1 MAEEHLKIVIVG
13 GVACGP
19 KAAARARRRDAHAEI
34 TVIERGSLLSY
45 AGCGLPYY
53 IGGSIPELDGLRS
66 TQYGAVRDEE
76 FFDSV
81 KGINARTHTL
91 AESIDRKNKTVNVRD
106 LATGKTDAVKYDKL
120 VLATG
125 ATPLKPPVE
134 GLDLEK
140 VFFVHVPSD
149 AQRLREQVEEGEI
162 DKAVFIG
169 GGRIALEVT
178 ESFFAQ
184 AVDSVIVELEE
195 TILPTMLDPEVAA
208 SLAGALRKQGVE
220 IFVSEKVLRIEGDEE
235 GKACK
240 VVTDAREIE
249 TDAVIVATGV
259 RPNVQLAAEAGLEIG
274 ETGAIVVNERMQ
286 TSDPDI
292 LAGGDCVEC
301 TSRVTGKKVYAPLG
315 STANRH
321 GRIIGDN
328 VTGGDATF
336 PGIVG
341 TSVMKTMG
349 VNVSS
354 TGITERQAR
363 ALGYDVLTC
372 IVPWMDKAHYY
383 PGGKAI
389 MVKMIADAHDGR
401 VLGAQV
407 VGPGDVT
414 KRTDVLATALTNRAT
429 IDDVAN
435 LDLGYAPPYSTA
447 LDSVTHAAN
456 LLKNKRDGLAKS
468 LTIREMREKIERGE
482 DFVLLDVREKNEV
495 EKAKLEDKR
504 VLAIPLS
511 RLRKSTDEIPKGKEV
526 ICYCQLGMRSYEAC
540 RTLEGMAFDNVKFLE
555 GGLRFWSEITGT
567 DS

>member
-1 MAEEHLKIVIVG
+1 MGTNGNKIVIIG

-19 KAAARARRRDAHAEI
+19 KVAARARRRDAHAEI
-34 TVIERGSLLSY
+34 TIIERGPWLSY

-53 IGGSIPELDGLRS
+53 VGGSIPELDGLRS
-66 TQYGAVRDEE
+66 TQYGVVRDEE

-81 KGINARTHTL
+81 KGVTARTRTL
-91 AESIDRKNKTVNVRD
+91 AESIDRNAKVLTVRN
-106 LATGKTDAVKYDKL
+106 LETDEREKIVYDKL

-125 ATPLKPPVE
+125 ASPVKPSIE
-134 GLDLEK
+134 GLELDH

-149 AQRLREQVEEGEI
+149 AQQLREKVEEGEI

-184 AVDSVIVELEE
+184 AVDSVIIEMED
-195 TILPTMLDPEVAA
+195 TILPTALDPEVADSIA
-208 SLAGALRKQGVE
+208 AALRKQGVE

-240 VVTDAREIE
+240 VITEAREIE
-249 TDAVIVATGV
+249 TDAVIVAAGV
-259 RPNVQLAAEAGLEIG
+259 RPTVQLAVEAGLDIG
-274 ETGAIVVNERMQ
+274 ETGAIAVNERLQ

-292 LAGGDCVEC
+292 YAGGDCVEC
-301 TSRVTGKKVYAPLG
+301 TSLVTGKKVYAPLG

-321 GRIIGDN
+321 GRVIGDN
-328 VTGGDATF
+328 VTGGNEAF

-341 TSVMKTMG
+341 TGVLKTMG

-363 ALGYDVLTC
+363 SWGYEVMTC

-383 PGGKAI
+383 PGGKPL
-389 MVKMIADAHDGR
+389 MVKMVADAKDGR
-401 VLGAQV
+401 ILGAQV

-414 KRTDVLATALTNRAT
+414 KRIDVLATALTNRAT
-429 IDDVAN
+429 IDDIAN

-447 LDSVTHAAN
+447 LDVVTHAAN
-456 LLKNKRDGLAKS
+456 VLRNKRDGLTKS
-468 LTIREMREKIERGE
+468 VTIEELRKKIERGD
-482 DFVLLDVREKNEV
+482 DFVLLDVREASEV
-495 EKAKLEDKR
+495 EKAKLEDGR
-504 VLAIPLS
+504 VIAIPLS
-511 RLRKSTDEIPKGKEV
+511 RLRRSLGDVPRDKEV

-540 RTLEGMAFDNVKFLE
+540 RTLEGAGFGDVKFLE
-555 GGLRFWSEITGT
+555 GGLRFWSDVEGT
-567 DS
+567 ES

>member
-1 MAEEHLKIVIVG
+1 MAEEYLRIVIIG

-19 KAAARARRRDAHAEI
+19 KAAARARRRDAQAEI

-66 TQYGAVRDEE
+66 TQYGVVRDEE

-81 KGINARTHTL
+81 KGIKARTRTL
-91 AESIDRKNKTVNVRD
+91 AESIDRKNKTVKVKD
-106 LATGKTDAVKYDKL
+106 LATGKTDAVSYDKL

-125 ATPLKPPVE
+125 ASPLKPPIG
-134 GLDLEK
+134 GLELSN

-149 AQRLREQVEEGEI
+149 AQQLREQVEEGEI

-220 IFVSEKVLRIEGDEE
+220 IFVSERVLRIEGDEE

-240 VVTDAREIE
+240 VITEAREIE
-249 TDAVIVATGV
+249 TNAVIVATGV

-274 ETGAIVVNERMQ
+274 ETGAIVVNDRLQ

-292 LAGGDCVEC
+292 FAGGDCVEC
-301 TSRVTGKKVYAPLG
+301 TSLVTGEKVYAPLG

-321 GRIIGDN
+321 GRVIGDN
-328 VTGGDATF
+328 VTGGDSTF

-363 ALGYDVLTC
+363 ALGYEVLTC
-372 IVPWMDKAHYY
+372 IVPWMDRAHYY
-383 PGGKAI
+383 PGGKAL
-389 MVKMIADAHDGR
+389 MVKMIADAKDGR

-414 KRTDVLATALTNRAT
+414 KRTDVLATALTARST

-456 LLKNKRDGLAKS
+456 VLKNKRSGLAKS
-468 LTIREMREKIERGE
+468 VTTQELKEKIERDE
-482 DFVLLDVREKNEV
+482 DFVLLDVREANEV
-495 EKAKLEDKR
+495 EKSKLEDRR

-511 RLRKSTDEIPKGKEV
+511 RLRKSLDEIPRGKEV

-540 RTLEGMAFDNVKFLE
+540 RTLEGMKFDNVKFLE
-555 GGLRFWSEITGT
+555 GGLRFWSEVSGT